1 MNKKL
6 KLIIPVLLFFILS
19 GSVEAKISPKLATS
33 EKKYKII
40 VVQKGDSLWK
50 LAKTYYNNHYY
61 WTRFKRFNTF
71 TNTNRLYPGE
81 KLIVNIED
89 VEQVA
94 PPVLGTASERI
105 LESNF
110 QEEKIILEKEI
121 ERLKSEQEIKLKEL
135 QESKD
140 NINNLI
146 LKLESS
152 KERIVSL
159 EAEVED
165 LKKSQQVSI
174 TNAKDAAPKEERIKM
189 LLDEIQTVR
198 SENEMTEKFVIELR
212 KSLNEA
218 DTEIEGLKNE
228 ISQLKDKEK

>member
-1 MNKKL
+1 MNKEL
-6 KLIIPVLLFFILS
+6 KLIIPALIIFFVLS
-19 GSVEAKISPKLATS
+19 GSVEAKISPKLAIS

-40 VVQKGDSLWK
+40 IVQKGDSLWK
-50 LAKTYYNNHYY
+50 LAKIYYNNHYY

-71 TNTNRLYPGE
+71 TNTNRIYPGE

-89 VEQVA
+89 VEQIA
-94 PPVLGTASERI
+94 PPATDVISGIASEKI
-105 LESNF
+105 LEPKF
-110 QEEKIILEKEI
+110 QEEKVILEKEI

-140 NINNLI
+140 TINNLI

-152 KERIVSL
+152 KESIVSL
-159 EAEVED
+159 EAEVEN
-165 LKKSQQVSI
+165 LKKSQQDVAS
-174 TNAKDAAPKEERIKM
+174 KEERIKA
-189 LLDEIQTVR
+189 LTDEIQTVR

-218 DTEIEGLKNE
+218 DTEIERLKNE
-228 ISQLKDKEK
+228 MIQLKDKEK